1 MSALRNIVALAVL
14 MSASPA
20 FAGGD
25 IEVFTTSEYY
35 IVTPSPWK
43 PYQDAGYRIVVF
55 KLDDLTRISEKLS
68 EGLPANAER
77 AKAIAEQRLAAN
89 GGALRNRM
97 QRVSAAL
104 ERAVSLG
111 VSKYP
116 AIVFNAGEAVVYGE
130 THVARAIAA
139 YEREKASRP

>member
-1 MSALRNIVALAVL
+1 MKVLRLILTLFVLAHATPAL
-14 MSASPA
+14 
-20 FAGGD
+20 AGGD
-25 IEVFTTSEYY
+25 IEVFTTADYA
-35 IVTPSPWK
+35 IVMPSPWR

-55 KLDDLTRISEKLS
+55 KLDDLARISEELS
-68 EGLPANAER
+68 EGLPGNAER

-111 VSKYP
+111 VSEYP

-139 YEREKASRP
+139 FEREKANRP